1 MKLSKVE
8 MCFPEI
14 SFLGHQ
20 IKHGSVTTDD
30 NIVSKILKIE
40 PSKTKKHV
48 QALLGLINYSK
59 FIPCFAEKTAVLSSL
74 LKKEV
79 RKIVWTNQCQKI
91 LDEIK
96 VLFSSSPIL
105 KIPDFRETYNASNC
119 YFRLFM
125 TILPRVF
132 TSLLVCKQKIVSCRE
147 ELLNG

>member
-40 PSKTKKHV
+40 PPKTKKHV

-96 VLFSSSPIL
+96 VFIFIL
-105 KIPDFRETYNASNC
+105 SHFEDPRFQRDILRKTFPDSKRQPAVENNHIRCAQEYQDSKITH
-119 YFRLFM
+119 
-125 TILPRVF
+125 
-132 TSLLVCKQKIVSCRE
+132 
-147 ELLNG
+147 